1 VEDKIKEIVMIIA
14 DDIQQEKD
22 GAIRR
27 VPFKCLSC
35 DKDLECSAA
44 HPRRLEGDKKALSRS
59 NTSQIRKRIR
69 MTISDER

>member
-1 VEDKIKEIVMIIA
+1 MPLKADKEEIKRAFEFVEDKIKEIVMIMA

-44 HPRRLEGDKKALSRS
+44 HPRKL
-59 NTSQIRKRIR
+59 
-69 MTISDER
+69 